1 MDIGKSSHWHI
12 ICKGTGGNMGRD
24 GGQTGG
30 YRETV
35 ILLGTYN
42 IRNGR
47 NGGLDSVMRVM
58 SQYNLDLGFFQQKK
72 VPDRIHTCVSA
83 GYRILS
89 VDTPKCHRRGVA
101 VFYWYAPHFQVEV
114 FQLHGPN
121 MSIF

>member
-35 ILLGTYN
+35 ILFGTYN

-58 SQYNLDLGFFQQKK
+58 SQYNLDLLRVLPTEK
-72 VPDRIHTCVSA
+72 
-83 GYRILS
+83 
-89 VDTPKCHRRGVA
+89 
-101 VFYWYAPHFQVEV
+101 
-114 FQLHGPN
+114 GPG
-121 MSIF
+121 